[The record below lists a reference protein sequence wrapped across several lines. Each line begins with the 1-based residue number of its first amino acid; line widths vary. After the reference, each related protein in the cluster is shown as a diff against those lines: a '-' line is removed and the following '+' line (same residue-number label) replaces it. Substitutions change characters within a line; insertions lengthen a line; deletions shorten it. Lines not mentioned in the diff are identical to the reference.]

1 MNTNEMTLD
10 ELMALP
16 VHTDYILD
24 EEDIEHHHDG
34 DDAPAGEDPAGY
46 VHHWRQGPGAL
57 RRYSSPVTRQSVEGT
72 EHVCTHYFRYFL
84 DPESVNGQPIKDGR
98 RVATPSVESVAW
110 KLRSILQSDKGWIRA
125 GIRFYRVSNPA
136 NADVFVR
143 ISPLSDSA
151 CNANGGGAP
160 GCYWTRDGTRY
171 IHVAMDYFYLPQFI
185 RTTNH
190 EFGHASIWAHDM
202 YKGEGHDIYNGVM
215 GKLFYDGQRNYWP
228 DEGDIETA
236 ILFKEGRA
244 PIVHPRH
251 R

>member
-24 EEDIEHHHDG
+24 EEEAGHHHDG
-34 DDAPAGEDPAGY
+34 DEEPAGEDPAGY
-46 VHHWRQGPGAL
+46 SHHWRQGPGAL
-57 RRYSSPVTRQSVEGT
+57 RRYSSPVTRLSFERNP
-72 EHVCTHYFRYFL
+72 HVCTHYFRYYL
-84 DPESVNGQPIKDGR
+84 LEVSGQPIKDGE
-98 RVATPSVESVAW
+98 RVDAPSVEVVAR
-110 KLRSILQSDKGWIRA
+110 KLRSILQSDQGWIRA

-136 NADVFVR
+136 NADVLVVIR
-143 ISPLSDSA
+143 PLSESA
-151 CNANGGGAP
+151 CNQGGGGAP
-160 GCYWTRDGTRY
+160 GCYWTVHGLKF

-215 GKLFYDGQRNYWP
+215 GKLFYGGQSNYWP
-228 DEGDIETA
+228 DEGDIEA
-236 ILFKEGRA
+236 GVLFKEGRA

-251 R
+251 G